1 MRTTDSENG
10 AKDLEQSEHQAA
22 IMLAAQKCFVWDSRG
37 NGSGGVSPTLTGDHE
52 NRITDYTAVAVYD
65 TTQITSPQNY
75 SNPKPGD
82 ACHPLASQ
90 QHPPLAVCAGNGQL
104 NQISMANQSN
114 TLDCMHDQQIVLTDS
129 KPPRKYIVRRLL
141 PLECCRLQGYPDGWT
156 ENISFDALS
165 QEQVDQLEPIR
176 KTWAEV
182 NGKNYKP
189 CKNMDALR
197 KWFEGLRT
205 DSAEYKAYGNS
216 LAIPC
221 SHDVIRRVAKEIRRT
236 NNETGGDT

>member
-1 MRTTDSENG
+1 MRTTDSASG
-10 AKDLEQSEHQAA
+10 AKDLEQLEHQAA
-22 IMLAAQKCFVWDSRG
+22 IMLEAPKCFVWDSRG

-52 NRITDYTAVAVYD
+52 NRVTDYTA
-65 TTQITSPQNY
+65 
-75 SNPKPGD
+75 
-82 ACHPLASQ
+82 
-90 QHPPLAVCAGNGQL
+90 LAVCAGNGQL
-104 NQISMANQSN
+104 NQISMAKQSN

-129 KPPRKYIVRRLL
+129 KPPRKYIVRRLTT
-141 PLECCRLQGYPDGWT
+141 LECCRLQGYQDGWT

-165 QEQVDQLEPIR
+165 REQVDQLEQIR
-176 KTWAEV
+176 KTWAEA

-189 CKNMDALR
+189 CKNADALR

-221 SHDVIRRVAKEIRRT
+221 SYDVISRVAKEIRRT
-236 NNETGGDT
+236 NSERG

>member
-1 MRTTDSENG
+1 MRTTDSASGE
-10 AKDLEQSEHQAA
+10 KDLEQSEHLVET
-22 IMLAAQKCFVWDSRG
+22 MPVDQKCFVWDSRG
-37 NGSGGVSPTLTGDHE
+37 NGSGGGVSPTLTGDHE

-90 QHPPLAVCAGNGQL
+90 QHPPLMVHPKTTGALCANSHPGSYTGQDAFNDML
-104 NQISMANQSN
+104 P
-114 TLDCMHDQQIVLTDS
+114 VVPG
-129 KPPRKYIVRRLL
+129 KPPRKYIVRRLT
-141 PLECCRLQGYPDGWT
+141 PIECCRLQGYPDGWT

-165 QEQVDQLEPIR
+165 QEQIDQLESIR

-189 CKNMDALR
+189 CKNREALI
-197 KWFEGLRT
+197 KWFNGLQT

-221 SHDVIRRVAKEIRRT
+221 SHDVIRRVANAIRKG
-236 NNETGGDT
+236 E

>member
-1 MRTTDSENG
+1 M
-10 AKDLEQSEHQAA
+10 
-22 IMLAAQKCFVWDSRG
+22 
-37 NGSGGVSPTLTGDHE
+37 SPTLTGDHQ
-52 NRITDYTAVAVYD
+52 NRVTDYTV
-65 TTQITSPQNY
+65 
-75 SNPKPGD
+75 
-82 ACHPLASQ
+82 L
-90 QHPPLAVCAGNGQL
+90 VCAGFKAGQSKAGGIGW
-104 NQISMANQSN
+104 QEECAA
-114 TLDCMHDQQIVLTDS
+114 TLSAKCSGTEPTVCVKAFDQQRIGQYGQTGTASTLVARLCKSAADVVVE
-129 KPPRKYIVRRLL
+129 KDRKHIVRRLT

-189 CKNMDALR
+189 CKDRAALE
-197 KWFEGLRT
+197 KWFNGLQT

-221 SHDVIRRVAKEIRRT
+221 SYDVIRRVANAIKEDKT
-236 NNETGGDT
+236 E

>member
-1 MRTTDSENG
+1 MKTMALGNG
-10 AKDLEQSEHQAA
+10 VKDLAQLERQAET
-22 IMLAAQKCFVWDSRG
+22 MAADQKCYVWDSRG
-37 NGSGGVSPTLTGDHE
+37 NGEGGVSPTLTGDHE
-52 NRITDYTAVAVYD
+52 NRVTDYTAIAVYD
-65 TTQITSPQNY
+65 TTQITSPLNY

-104 NQISMANQSN
+104 NQISMAKQSN
-114 TLDCMHDQQIVLTDS
+114 TLDCMHNQQIILTDS
-129 KPPRKYIVRRLL
+129 KPPRKYIVRRLT
-141 PLECCRLQGYPDGWT
+141 PLECCLLQGYPDGWT
-156 ENISFDALS
+156 ENISFDVLS
-165 QEQVDQLEPIR
+165 QEQVDQLESIR

-182 NGKNYKP
+182 NDKKYKP
-189 CKNMDALR
+189 CKDRNALR

-221 SHDVIRRVAKEIRRT
+221 SYDVIRRVANAIKEAKT
-236 NNETGGDT
+236 E

>member
-1 MRTTDSENG
+1 MRTTDSASGE
-10 AKDLEQSEHQAA
+10 KDLEQSEHLVET
-22 IMLAAQKCFVWDSRG
+22 MPVDQKCFVWDSRG

-75 SNPKPGD
+75 SNSKPGD
-82 ACHPLASQ
+82 SCHPLASQ

-104 NQISMANQSN
+104 NQISMAKQSN

-129 KPPRKYIVRRLL
+129 KPPRKYIVRRLT

-165 QEQVDQLEPIR
+165 QEQFDQLESIR
-176 KTWAEV
+176 KTCADV
-182 NGKNYKP
+182 NDKKYKP
-189 CKNMDALR
+189 CKDRDALR

-221 SHDVIRRVAKEIRRT
+221 SYDVIRRVANAIRKG
-236 NNETGGDT
+236 E

>member
-10 AKDLEQSEHQAA
+10 AKDLEQSGHQAA

-52 NRITDYTAVAVYD
+52 NRITDYTAVAVHPR
-65 TTQITSPQNY
+65 TTGALCANSH
-75 SNPKPGD
+75 PGSYTGQD
-82 ACHPLASQ
+82 AFNDMLPVV
-90 QHPPLAVCAGNGQL
+90 PG
-104 NQISMANQSN
+104 
-114 TLDCMHDQQIVLTDS
+114 
-129 KPPRKYIVRRLL
+129 KPPRKYIVRRLT

-156 ENISFDALS
+156 ENIKFETLS
-165 QEQVDQLEPIR
+165 QEQVEQLEQIR

-189 CKNMDALR
+189 CKDRAALE
-197 KWFEGLRT
+197 KWFNGLQT

-221 SHDVIRRVAKEIRRT
+221 SYDVIRRVANAIRRG
-236 NNETGGDT
+236 E

>member
-1 MRTTDSENG
+1 M
-10 AKDLEQSEHQAA
+10 
-22 IMLAAQKCFVWDSRG
+22 
-37 NGSGGVSPTLTGDHE
+37 TGDHE

-90 QHPPLAVCAGNGQL
+90 QHSPLAVCAGNGQL

-114 TLDCMHDQQIVLTDS
+114 TLDCMHDQQIVLTGS
-129 KPPRKYIVRRLL
+129 KPPRKYIVRRLTT
-141 PLECCRLQGYPDGWT
+141 LECCRLQGYPDRWT

-165 QEQVDQLEPIR
+165 REQVDQLEQIR
-176 KTWAEV
+176 KTWADV
-182 NGKNYKP
+182 NDKKYKP
-189 CKNMDALR
+189 CKDRDALR

-221 SHDVIRRVAKEIRRT
+221 SYDVIRRVVNAIR
-236 NNETGGDT
+236 EGE

>member
-1 MRTTDSENG
+1 MRTMDSVNG

-22 IMLAAQKCFVWDSRG
+22 TMLAAQKCFVWDSRG

-65 TTQITSPQNY
+65 TTQITSPMNY
-75 SNPKPGD
+75 SNPKPGNP
-82 ACHPLASQ
+82 CHPLASQ
-90 QHPPLAVCAGNGQL
+90 QHPPLAACAGNGQL

-129 KPPRKYIVRRLL
+129 KPPRKYIVRRLT

-156 ENISFDALS
+156 ENIKFDALS
-165 QEQVDQLEPIR
+165 QEQVDQLEQVR
-176 KTWAEV
+176 RTWAEV
-182 NGKNYKP
+182 NDKKYKP
-189 CKNMDALR
+189 CKDRDALR

-221 SHDVIRRVAKEIRRT
+221 SYDVIRRVANAIKEAKT
-236 NNETGGDT
+236 E

>member
-1 MRTTDSENG
+1 MLIYENYGFGKWREGFGTVRASGGDNAGGSE
-10 AKDLEQSEHQAA
+10 
-22 IMLAAQKCFVWDSRG
+22 MLCVGLARERI
-37 NGSGGVSPTLTGDHE
+37 GGVSPTLTGDHE

-75 SNPKPGD
+75 SNSKPGD
-82 ACHPLASQ
+82 SCHPLASQ

-104 NQISMANQSN
+104 NQISMAKQSN

-129 KPPRKYIVRRLL
+129 KPPRKYIVRRLT

-165 QEQVDQLEPIR
+165 QEQVDQLESIR
-176 KTWAEV
+176 KTWADV
-182 NGKNYKP
+182 NDKKYKP
-189 CKNMDALR
+189 CKDRDALR

-221 SHDVIRRVAKEIRRT
+221 SYDVIRRVANAIRKG
-236 NNETGGDT
+236 E

>member
-1 MRTTDSENG
+1 M
-10 AKDLEQSEHQAA
+10 
-22 IMLAAQKCFVWDSRG
+22 
-37 NGSGGVSPTLTGDHE
+37 SPTLIGDHE
-52 NRITDYTAVAVYD
+52 NRITDYTAVAVHPR
-65 TTQITSPQNY
+65 TTGALCANSH
-75 SNPKPGD
+75 PGSYTGQD
-82 ACHPLASQ
+82 AFNDMLPVV
-90 QHPPLAVCAGNGQL
+90 PG
-104 NQISMANQSN
+104 
-114 TLDCMHDQQIVLTDS
+114 
-129 KPPRKYIVRRLL
+129 KPPRKYIVRRLT

-165 QEQVDQLEPIR
+165 QEQVDQLEQIR

-221 SHDVIRRVAKEIRRT
+221 SHDVIRRVAKEIRQT

>member
-1 MRTTDSENG
+1 MKVYENYGFGKWREGFGTVRASGGDNAGGSE
-10 AKDLEQSEHQAA
+10 
-22 IMLAAQKCFVWDSRG
+22 MLCVGFAREWI
-37 NGSGGVSPTLTGDHE
+37 GGVSPTLIGDHQ
-52 NRITDYTAVAVYD
+52 NRVTDYTAV
-65 TTQITSPQNY
+65 
-75 SNPKPGD
+75 
-82 ACHPLASQ
+82 
-90 QHPPLAVCAGNGQL
+90 AVCAGNGQL
-104 NQISMANQSN
+104 NQISMAQQSN

-129 KPPRKYIVRRLL
+129 KPPRKYIVRRLT

-165 QEQVDQLEPIR
+165 QEQVDQLEQIR

-189 CKNMDALR
+189 CKDRAALE
-197 KWFEGLRT
+197 KWFNGLQT

-221 SHDVIRRVAKEIRRT
+221 SYDVIRRVANAIKEVKT
-236 NNETGGDT
+236 E